1 MTPSYII
8 LMKLKLPNWGSLCNP
23 NLLLNSDFRNGI
35 INQQGK
41 TSYLKGS
48 NDWGKIYSIDMW
60 AIQRG
65 IQLSVNSNIISV
77 ECTNSNEPGYLLQKL
92 DYVGKATAAINIK
105 SITGSV
111 SLNTAYGKYE
121 LLKKGL
127 NIITYDFGFEQS
139 DSWFSIRISEGST
152 VVIDYMKLEKGSYF
166 TGMPVWNNSIE
177 LLKCQRYFVKLD
189 TIPIYTIDTT
199 NAVYYLTKNLSVDL
213 QKVPSTTLIKVMNSF
228 AQEQE
233 CRIVQQVITT
243 TNIQFIELDKNIGQY
258 GYITML
264 IDSYDY

>member
-1 MTPSYII
+1 
-8 LMKLKLPNWGSLCNP
+8 MKLKLPNWGSLCNP

-111 SLNTAYGKYE
+111 SLETAYGEYE
-121 LLKKGL
+121 SLKKGL

-139 DSWFSIRISEGST
+139 QGWFSMRISEGST
-152 VVIDYMKLEKGSYF
+152 VEIDFMKLEPGEHF
-166 TGMPVWNNSIE
+166 TGMPIYNRAIE
-177 LLKCQRYFVKLD
+177 LLKCQKKYVMLKDIKFALNGNANNIFSLSLLLPIDIEKSP
-189 TIPIYTIDTT
+189 TINILNTDDSYNITEVSAWS
-199 NAVYYLTKNLSVDL
+199 NG
-213 QKVPSTTLIKVMNSF
+213 
-228 AQEQE
+228 
-233 CRIVQQVITT
+233 QVIQIAFKSTSNT
-243 TNIQFIELDKNIGQY
+243 MFDARINRIE
-258 GYITML
+258 
-264 IDSYDY
+264 IDAYDY

>member
-35 INQQGK
+35 INQRGK

-77 ECTNSNEPGYLLQKL
+77 ECTSSNEPGYLLQKL

-152 VVIDYMKLEKGSYF
+152 VEIDFMKLEPGEHF
-166 TGMPVWNNSIE
+166 TGMPIYNRAIE
-177 LLKCQRYFVKLD
+177 LLKCQKKYVMLKDIKWTLKGHTSQTFS
-189 TIPIYTIDTT
+189 
-199 NAVYYLTKNLSVDL
+199 LSLLLPVDME
-213 QKVPSTTLIKVMNSF
+213 KTPSVTVVNTDGSF
-228 AQEQE
+228 GIEDITAWSNG
-233 CRIVQQVITT
+233 QVIQIAFKCLTD
-243 TNIQFIELDKNIGQY
+243 NMFDARINRVEVDA
-258 GYITML
+258 
-264 IDSYDY
+264 YDY

>member
-121 LLKKGL
+121 LLKK
-127 NIITYDFGFEQS
+127 D
-139 DSWFSIRISEGST
+139 
-152 VVIDYMKLEKGSYF
+152 
-166 TGMPVWNNSIE
+166 
-177 LLKCQRYFVKLD
+177 
-189 TIPIYTIDTT
+189 
-199 NAVYYLTKNLSVDL
+199 
-213 QKVPSTTLIKVMNSF
+213 
-228 AQEQE
+228 
-233 CRIVQQVITT
+233 
-243 TNIQFIELDKNIGQY
+243 
-258 GYITML
+258 
-264 IDSYDY
+264 